1 MRVGIEYAHD
11 ALATYPD
18 GKPIGPERLSGIAAS
33 AKACDITW
41 ASLEALPGLARPVYN
56 WRVLEALLESWSAAG
71 VSIDCLVLRCQHP
84 LATRATYPSRG
95 GLLSSAPP
103 KSPAMWAAYGR
114 MCLSLAAYL
123 LAAGR
128 RVAIQ
133 IESEAD
139 QLFSGTVDDYLRL
152 LATAYDEITAVN
164 PRGLI
169 VLAGINVAGL
179 LADDPTDDV
188 IGERIMG
195 LPEPLRSSAT
205 RSLDFYERTLAEGRY
220 HAAGFHSL
228 HQVSAIAPTVKRMR
242 ALMPAG
248 RAVWADDAFPGE
260 SLNYNSY
267 RFNAPAPRAVM
278 EARIDALDRSD
289 PSALADLYVEQ
300 VETTHARLIAM
311 SEAGVERVYLGPIR
325 DWPRATGQP
334 WQGILN
340 ADGTPRPVCDVIRA
354 AQGEP

>member
-1 MRVGIEYAHD
+1 MRVGLEYAAD
-11 ALATYPD
+11 KLATYPD
-18 GKPIGPERLSGIAAS
+18 GKSIGPERLSGIAAS

-56 WRVLEALLESWSAAG
+56 WRTLEALLESWSAAG
-71 VSIDCLVLRCQHP
+71 VPIDCLVLRCQHP

-103 KSPAMWAAYGR
+103 KSPAMWSAYGR
-114 MCLSLAAYL
+114 MCMSLAAYL
-123 LAAGR
+123 LASGR
-128 RVAIQ
+128 HVAIQ

-152 LATAYDEITAVN
+152 LATAYDEIAAVS
-164 PRGLI
+164 PRALV

-205 RSLDFYERTLAEGRY
+205 RSLDFYQRTLVEGRY

-228 HQVSAIAPTVKRMR
+228 HQVSAIAPTVRRMR
-242 ALMPAG
+242 ALMPA
-248 RAVWADDAFPGE
+248 RREVWADDAFPAA
-260 SLNYNSY
+260 SLNFDSY
-267 RFNAPAPRAVM
+267 RFNAPASRKEM
-278 EARIDALDRSD
+278 ETRLDALDRGD
-289 PSALADLYVEQ
+289 SASLADLYAEQ
-300 VETTHARLIAM
+300 VETTHARLIEM
-311 SEAGVERVYLGPIR
+311 SEAGVERVYLGPLR

-340 ADGTPRPVCDVIRA
+340 ADGTPRPVCDVVRA
-354 AQGEP
+354 AQS